1 MVDDMRLEALAQ
13 TYETMLAY
21 HESREAGLHKFFKVN
36 GVDPK
41 EFTNVQETYNI

>member
-1 MVDDMRLEALAQ
+1 MVADMRLEALAQ

-41 EFTNVQETYNI
+41 ECTNFQETYNI